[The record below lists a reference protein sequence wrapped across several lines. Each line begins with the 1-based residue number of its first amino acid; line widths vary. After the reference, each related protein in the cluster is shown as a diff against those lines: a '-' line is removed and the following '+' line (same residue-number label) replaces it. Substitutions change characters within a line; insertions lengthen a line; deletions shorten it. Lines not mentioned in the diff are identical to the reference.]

1 MKSELRCVF
10 DTNTIVSAFLFEHG
24 NPGRALKEALRRGQL
39 LLSLEV
45 AEEIAEVLR
54 REKFDRYV
62 RRRTREEF
70 LRALIRD
77 ASFVQV
83 TESVRECRDPDDTVL
98 ACLQE
103 RFDVRVFE
111 LHDVLVPTEEEE
123 SVPIEETEFWKEMER
138 NRTGNLLAGARLKAG
153 LTQGELGGRM
163 GIGQSM
169 ISDYERGKRSLT
181 PGMAKRFSKALNI
194 NGKHLQ

>member
-1 MKSELRCVF
+1 MLALVKTPHTEQYTELS
-10 DTNTIVSAFLFEHG
+10 IYG
-24 NPGRALKEALRRGQL
+24 KE
-39 LLSLEV
+39 S
-45 AEEIAEVLR
+45 
-54 REKFDRYV
+54 
-62 RRRTREEF
+62 
-70 LRALIRD
+70 
-77 ASFVQV
+77 
-83 TESVRECRDPDDTVL
+83 DTVL